1 MFDFH
6 VTHTPAF
13 LTHAGCEK
21 SLSKPTRR
29 GPMQSPRYEPRVKD
43 QYISFA
49 PYVCVI
55 GCIHNECRHL
65 THTHTHL
72 PVAVCRCMT
81 LAQAGFAEQTL
92 AIAAMEKEALA
103 AQLEAVQCDVAALQ
117 NHSRELS
124 ESLHARDSLL
134 STQNASL
141 SALQD
146 ANAQQVTA
154 WHTHTCTRICSLA
167 TIRLVVCICMHVYVC
182 VSICLCVSVWGGGG
196 VSSLSGY
203 STSTPGAHR
212 MYVCSCRICSSEPA
226 F

>member
-1 MFDFH
+1 
-6 VTHTPAF
+6 
-13 LTHAGCEK
+13 
-21 SLSKPTRR
+21 
-29 GPMQSPRYEPRVKD
+29 MQSPRYKPRVKD

-49 PYVCVI
+49 PCDSVI
-55 GCIHNECRHL
+55 GGHSLRVS
-65 THTHTHL
+65 TSHTHL
-72 PVAVCRCMT
+72 SLSPCAMTT

-154 WHTHTCTRICSLA
+154 WHTHTRTPICPHA
-167 TIRLVVCICMHVYVC
+167 TIRLVVCICVHVYVC
-182 VSICLCVSVWGGGG
+182 PLLMKRRVPQIGEYTVV
-196 VSSLSGY
+196 
-203 STSTPGAHR
+203 
-212 MYVCSCRICSSEPA
+212 
-226 F
+226 